1 MSRSGQAGIE
11 YIIMIGVLLFFFI
24 PIVYYSLT
32 QATTAVKMS
41 QVENIVN
48 RLGKAADAVYAL
60 GPGAREIIPIT
71 VPEGVLDSFVGC
83 GVPEK
88 SGCLEQE
95 RREILLRVTGSGS
108 VSDVHISTR
117 ANLTGELPK
126 EKGTYF
132 IKIETLPNSTVNIT
146 KR

>member
-1 MSRSGQAGIE
+1 MRHLGQAGVE
-11 YIIMIGVLLFFFI
+11 YIVLIGVLLFFFI

-32 QATTAVKMS
+32 QSTSSVKLS

-60 GPGAREIIPIT
+60 GPGSTEIIPIT
-71 VPEGVLDSFVGC
+71 MPEGVAGILIG
-83 GVPEK
+83 GAAE
-88 SGCLEQE
+88 
-95 RREILLRVTGSGS
+95 REIILNVTGAGGI
-108 VSDVHISTR
+108 SDVHITTK
-117 ANLTGELPK
+117 ANITGSLPL

-132 IKIETLPNSTVNIT
+132 IKVEALPGGVVRII